1 MYRLFIPNNFW
12 PLISSNFAAVMSVE
26 VFFDS
31 LIDRKLLLMIIL
43 PVFALD
49 DDDDDDDDTNI
60 ACGQNNLI

>member
-1 MYRLFIPNNFW
+1 
-12 PLISSNFAAVMSVE
+12 MSVE

>member
-1 MYRLFIPNNFW
+1 
-12 PLISSNFAAVMSVE
+12 MSVE

-31 LIDRKLLLMIIL
+31 LIDRKLLLTIIL

-49 DDDDDDDDTNI
+49 DDDDDDDDINI